1 MAIQRS
7 LADREAAPTPS
18 GGRRARVAATTLAGV
33 VASFSATSMA
43 AAQEFPEKPVTLV
56 VGFAAGGGTDTYAR
70 ALAAEMSDGLGAPVV
85 VANQEGAAGMIAAQ
99 SVSQAQPDGYTLYV
113 ASLGSLTVKALYD
126 GEDAAVQPLED
137 LEILGQIGA
146 SITGLLVPA
155 DSPFESATDLVGAA
169 KEDPESLRWSHPGRG
184 SLFQLSGV
192 AFLEDND
199 IAVQDVPFQGGS
211 LARNAVAAG
220 QVDFGFMGIQLKNG
234 FEEEV
239 RALGVA
245 GTERDPANPDIP
257 TFAEQ
262 GLPELALTN
271 PQVVMAP
278 PGLPE
283 EVSSTLSDAIES
295 AATSES
301 YEERLSTAGLSV
313 QYRDPDATRERM
325 QELNDILVPLVEQT
339 R

>member
-1 MAIQRS
+1 MTSSDIR
-7 LADREAAPTPS
+7 T
-18 GGRRARVAATTLAGV
+18 ARVFASVAQHLPRRIAIAAVAGIAALAGFT
-33 VASFSATSMA
+33 FSAG
-43 AAQEFPEKPVTLV
+43 AQDYPAKPVTLV
-56 VGFAAGGGTDTYAR
+56 VGFSAGGGTDTYAR
-70 ALAAEMSDGLGAPVV
+70 ALATEMSETLGSPVV

-99 SVSQAQPDGYTLYV
+99 SVSKAQPDGYTLYV

-126 GEDAAVQPLED
+126 GEGAAVQPLED
-137 LEILGQIGA
+137 LAILGQIGA

-155 DSPFESATDLVGAA
+155 DSPFQNAGDLVAAA
-169 KEDPESLRWSHPGRG
+169 KADASNLRWSHPGRG

-192 AFLEDND
+192 AFLQDND
-199 IAVQDVPFQGGS
+199 ISVQDVPFKGGS

-220 QVDFGFMGIQLKNG
+220 QTDFGFMGIQLKNG
-234 FEEEV
+234 FEDQI

-245 GTERDPANPDIP
+245 GTERDPANPDVP

-278 PGLPE
+278 VGLPE
-283 EVSSTLSDAIES
+283 DVTRALVDAIEA
-295 AATSES
+295 AATSEG
-301 YEERLSTAGLSV
+301 YKERLSNAGLSV
-313 QYRDPDATRERM
+313 RYRDPAATEDRMRE
-325 QELNDILVPLVEQT
+325 LSDILVPLVEQT

>member
-1 MAIQRS
+1 MTRS
-7 LADREAAPTPS
+7 TQHPDRGPARSTPLWGFGAKWAAAALLGAAALAAAPT
-18 GGRRARVAATTLAGV
+18 ANT
-33 VASFSATSMA
+33 
-43 AAQEFPEKPVTLV
+43 QEFPSQPITLV
-56 VGFAAGGGTDTYAR
+56 VGFSAGGGTDTYAR
-70 ALAAEMSDGLGAPVV
+70 ALAAEMSDSLGAPVV

-99 SVSQAQPDGYTLYV
+99 SVSQAQPDGYTLYL

-126 GEDAAVQPLED
+126 GEDAAVQPIKD
-137 LEILGQIGA
+137 LDILGQIGA
-146 SITGLLVPA
+146 SITGLLVPS
-155 DSPFESATDLVGAA
+155 DSPFENAADLVAAA
-169 KEDPESLRWSHPGRG
+169 KDDPDSLRWSHPGRG

-192 AFLEDND
+192 AFLQDND
-199 IAVQDVPFQGGS
+199 ISVQDVPFKGGS

-234 FEEEV
+234 FEEQV

-245 GTERDPANPDIP
+245 GTERDPANPDVA

-278 PGLPE
+278 LDLPAD
-283 EVSSTLSDAIES
+283 VTTALVDAIKA
-295 AATSES
+295 AATSVG
-301 YEERLSTAGLSV
+301 YEERLSNAGLSV
-313 QYRDPDATRERM
+313 QYRDPEATRQRM
-325 QELNDILVPLVEQT
+325 QELNDILVPLVDQT